1 MKTMDPYL
9 VEVARNIDSLN
20 DRDSINDAMDKLEF
34 LYEAVDEQQQDLL
47 SDLMQRLQTKLDN
60 LN

>member
-1 MKTMDPYL
+1 MDPYL